1 MSAVLKPLGP
11 GVRRDD
17 GLSDA
22 VLHVSDLSI
31 EYRTR
36 GGNVRAVRDVS
47 FSIGRGE
54 TFGVVGESGSGKST
68 LAFAVMG
75 YLSSNAQ
82 VSGGRIDYQGEN
94 LLTMRAAV
102 GSRRRMARAS
112 VVLPEPDSP
121 TTPSVSPARS
131 ESETSSTAFTTR
143 VPRPVT

>member
-1 MSAVLKPLGP
+1 MSAVLQSN
-11 GVRRDD
+11 
-17 GLSDA
+17 LSDP
-22 VLHVSDLSI
+22 VLRVFDLSI

-82 VSGGRIDYQGEN
+82 V
-94 LLTMRAAV
+94 
-102 GSRRRMARAS
+102 
-112 VVLPEPDSP
+112 
-121 TTPSVSPARS
+121 
-131 ESETSSTAFTTR
+131 
-143 VPRPVT
+143 